1 MFMVFNT
8 SFNHILT
15 ISWQSVLLVEV
26 CQHEEAV
33 LFLICTQLSDTYF
46 LTLSGRLGRDRI
58 VVGFTTT
65 YAMSIT
71 TNVVSSIQHYVIKF
85 VSDLQQDAGFLQA
98 LRFPPPIKLTAFCE
112 KDSSGK
118 KNL

>member
-1 MFMVFNT
+1 MP
-8 SFNHILT
+8 
-15 ISWQSVLLVEV
+15 QYR
-26 CQHEEAV
+26 
-33 LFLICTQLSDTYF
+33 TYF
-46 LTLSGRLGRDRI
+46 TRYGTYFSIRGRRGHNRM

-98 LRFPPPIKLTAFCE
+98 LRFLPPIKLTARI
-112 KDSSGK
+112 
-118 KNL
+118 